1 MEADGKAYRDRV
13 IASAEGESARFLSV
27 LGEYTKAPEVTR
39 ERLYLE
45 TMEKVLS
52 ETNKVLLDVKEGGN
66 SLVYLPLDQLL
77 NKKQAG
83 PEAKATGQAATPPA
97 ASEQGQA
104 PKKDTRDTA
113 RERRER

>member
-1 MEADGKAYRDRV
+1 M
-13 IASAEGESARFLSV
+13 
-27 LGEYTKAPEVTR
+27 
-39 ERLYLE
+39 
-45 TMEKVLS
+45 LS

-66 SLVYLPLDQLL
+66 SLVYLPLDQLV

-83 PEAKATGQAATPPA
+83 QEAKAAGQAMTPPAA

-104 PKKDTRDTA
+104 PKKDTRDSA